1 MHWVGAVSSSLH
13 WSGDVAIAA
22 QLTQGTQWHL
32 TTRKTLDAWSSSRS
46 ALHDA
51 DLVGPAGALPADVAA
66 KAGHELVAG
75 QLRAAAAGDPPEL
88 ERSHWEALIKSF
100 ADEPASSPQSS
111 TSSKGMKEDPGQP
124 AAGGDMPA
132 AALAGASNGPLHTP
146 AGSRAGVAAAVQ
158 AGAAAKRLTERG
170 FEGWGTQGACLL
182 PLPAPC
188 PPAQHLWLLDSCAVG
203 RLCPL
208 HPCQP

>member
-124 AAGGDMPA
+124 PASDMPA
-132 AALAGASNGPLHTP
+132 AAEAVVGKGSLQAP
-146 AGSRAGVAAAVQ
+146 ARSRAAVAAAVQ
-158 AGAAAKRLTERG
+158 AGTAAKRLAERG
-170 FEGWGTQGACLL
+170 FEGWGTQGTCLL
-182 PLPAPC
+182 PAPWRTRPAYV
-188 PPAQHLWLLDSCAVG
+188 AA
-203 RLCPL
+203 
-208 HPCQP
+208 